1 MYMYIYIYYC
11 VLMLFT
17 YVILYM
23 LLRTYKGFR
32 ILLLYEFAHPFKEKS
47 DAVVSGFSQKIT
59 DYSNF
64 KSYNFFKN
72 NFKNRYFRKRHL
84 LLIKTCITNFI
95 ISYNKIVE
103 SSLNGCSWKLVKS
116 LLDPRPTEGSIKSAF
131 VCLSV
136 CPSVCPPFVCLSVH
150 LFFFSGKFIFAKMP
164 KMVPK

>member
-1 MYMYIYIYYC
+1 MDIYIYIYIYINIYMYMYIYIYYC

-17 YVILYM
+17 YVILYI

-103 SSLNGCSWKLVKS
+103 SSLNGCS
-116 LLDPRPTEGSIKSAF
+116 
-131 VCLSV
+131 
-136 CPSVCPPFVCLSVH
+136 
-150 LFFFSGKFIFAKMP
+150 
-164 KMVPK
+164 

>member
-1 MYMYIYIYYC
+1 
-11 VLMLFT
+11 MLFT
-17 YVILYM
+17 YVILCI

-32 ILLLYEFAHPFKEKS
+32 FLLLYEFAHPFKEKS

-103 SSLNGCSWKLVKS
+103 SSLNGCS
-116 LLDPRPTEGSIKSAF
+116 
-131 VCLSV
+131 
-136 CPSVCPPFVCLSVH
+136 
-150 LFFFSGKFIFAKMP
+150 
-164 KMVPK
+164 

>member
-1 MYMYIYIYYC
+1 MDIYIYIYINIYMYMYIYIYYC

-17 YVILYM
+17 YVILYI

-103 SSLNGCSWKLVKS
+103 SSLNGCS
-116 LLDPRPTEGSIKSAF
+116 
-131 VCLSV
+131 
-136 CPSVCPPFVCLSVH
+136 
-150 LFFFSGKFIFAKMP
+150 
-164 KMVPK
+164 